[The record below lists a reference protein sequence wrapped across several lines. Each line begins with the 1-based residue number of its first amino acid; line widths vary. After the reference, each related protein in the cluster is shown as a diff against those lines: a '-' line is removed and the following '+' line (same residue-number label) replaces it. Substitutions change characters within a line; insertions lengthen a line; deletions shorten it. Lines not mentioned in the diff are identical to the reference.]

1 MIQNLF
7 IRLPL
12 FCLIVALTCVSAFG
26 APGATIEFSV
36 LPSTV
41 APGGTVAISGSVTN
55 TSTPAKQENLTVTYE
70 ISGPCNFRD
79 TYSINFSLGAHQ
91 TRSAS
96 VNYTVP
102 TCAGQYSITATVT
115 SGGALLGQATQ
126 FFTVQ

>member
-1 MIQNLF
+1 VTHNLF
-7 IRLPL
+7 IRLL
-12 FCLIVALTCVSAFG
+12 FFCLVLALTCVSAFG

-55 TSTPAKQENLTVTYE
+55 TSTPAKREDLTVTYD
-70 ISGPCNFRD
+70 IVGPCNFHD

-102 TCAGQYSITATVT
+102 SCAGTYFIKAAVT
-115 SGGALLGQATQ
+115 SGGALLAQADGS
-126 FFTVQ
+126 FTVQ